1 MEHCYTFH
9 PSLVLRTPA
18 LPLAE
23 APTTAA
29 DWLADGAF
37 REALY
42 LASPPLLAEAERWQR
57 GELRDAKKEARLLAA
72 LGRYQ
77 GRMRS
82 RCTPFGLFAGC
93 SVVGWGPESRL
104 CLDPGATTRHTR
116 LDMHYL
122 CALAARLAAQEPL
135 RSRLRYVP
143 NSSLYDLGHEL
154 RYVEYSYGE
163 GRPPEGEHQLSAVEA
178 TEPLR
183 QVLAASAGGQSR
195 RGLALALLGVGEAEP
210 IRGGEQAD
218 TILSTEEAILANEK
232 YPLDNEEEIT
242 EALAFIDALIEA
254 QLLVSELEPTVT
266 GSEFLPYL
274 SQVLARLDDPAA
286 PHAGLA
292 AVRAVVA
299 EVSARLRALDA
310 QPAQP
315 NPAAAYAAIEAALGP
330 LAVPLEA
337 GKLFQTDLL
346 PGVRAGS
353 TLAASQ
359 QAALLAALRVL
370 GHLTPPTT
378 QARLAEF
385 KQQFAARYEERA
397 VPLLEALDSE
407 SGISY
412 SDYGRHA
419 YAPLVEDLALPGPAG
434 VAAAPVL
441 TAAQQ
446 LLASRLRAA
455 EQAGAYSIDLTLA
468 EVQHLPSVAD
478 DLPPSFSVLFRALAG
493 GQLLLES
500 AGGAS
505 AANLLGRFAHAAPA
519 IAEVVRS
526 VAATEQAQNPG
537 VVLAEICHLPAS
549 RLGNILLRPCFR
561 AFELPYLAQAACP
574 PAGRLALQDLT
585 LRLHRGHLELRCSR
599 TGHRVV
605 PRLSS
610 AHNYGQQAL
619 PVYQLLC
626 DLQTQGRQASL
637 GVSWEAVAPLA
648 RFRPRLMHQG
658 VVLLAASWQLAA
670 ADLAPLLAPGPAS
683 AAEAWAAFRQHW
695 QLPRYFTL
703 AEADHELLVDADAPA
718 SVRDWLALVRS
729 RPSVLLKEFLF
740 DPATCLVRDPAG
752 RPYTNQLV
760 ASLLR
765 TAPCYPAP
773 GAGAGAGTPAVAVTR
788 AFAPGSEWLYY
799 KLYCGP
805 KVADRLLAE
814 ALAPLTEA
822 LLAQG
827 WVDKWFFIRY
837 QDPNPHLRLR
847 LHLPTP
853 AALGPVMQAVAAA
866 LAPYAASGGLWKTQT
881 DTYQRELER
890 YGSQTIEL
898 AESLFYYDS
907 RRLLAR
913 LAWPHPDPA
922 HASWLGA
929 AQGID
934 ELLAAFGCDLP
945 RRLALLTRWRAAFAQ
960 EFAIDKPLRLQ
971 LDARYRQHRAA
982 LAAALAPAAGAEALP
997 LAGLLAEVAGQ
1008 VLARHAQHR
1017 LEVPLEVLLGS
1028 YAHMLVNR
1036 AVSARPRLHELL
1048 VYDFLA
1054 RYYES
1059 AVSRAGASACRP
1071 LLSLPAL

>member
-1 MEHCYTFH
+1 MEHHYTFH
-9 PSLVLRTPA
+9 PALVLRTPA

-23 APTTAA
+23 ATTTAA
-29 DWLADGAF
+29 DWLADAAF

-72 LGRYQ
+72 LSRYQ

-104 CLDPGATTRHTR
+104 CLDPATTARHTR

-178 TEPLR
+178 TDSLR
-183 QVLAASAGGQSR
+183 QALAASAGGQSR
-195 RGLALALLGVGEAEP
+195 RGLALALLG
-210 IRGGEQAD
+210 
-218 TILSTEEAILANEK
+218 TEEAPAG
-232 YPLDNEEEIT
+232 PAADA
-242 EALAFIDALIEA
+242 ALTAALEFVDALIEA

-266 GSEFLPYL
+266 GPEFLAHL
-274 SQVLARLDDPAA
+274 RQVLARLDDPAA

-292 AVRAVVA
+292 AVRGVVA
-299 EVSARLRALDA
+299 DVSARLQALDA
-310 QPAQP
+310 NPACP
-315 NPAAAYAAIEAALGP
+315 NPAAAYAAIEAALEP

-346 PGVRAGS
+346 PGVRADS
-353 TLAASQ
+353 TLATSQ

-370 GHLTPPTT
+370 GHLTPATT

-385 KQQFAARYEERA
+385 KQQFAARYEARA

-419 YAPLVEDLALPGPAG
+419 YTPLVEDLVLPGPPSP
-434 VAAAPVL
+434 AAAPSL

-446 LLASRLRAA
+446 LLAGRLRAA
-455 EQAGAYSIDLTLA
+455 EQAGDYAIDLTLA

-478 DLPPSFSVLFRALAG
+478 ALPPSFSVLFRALAE

-505 AANLLGRFAHAAPA
+505 AANLLGRFAHADPA
-519 IAEVVRS
+519 IAGVVRS
-526 VAATEQAQNPG
+526 LTAAEQTHNPG

-549 RLGNILLRPCFR
+549 RLGNILMRPCFR
-561 AFELPYLAQAACP
+561 DFELPYLAQAACP

-585 LRLHRGHLELRCSR
+585 LRLHRGQLELWCSR
-599 TGHRVV
+599 TGHQVV

-610 AHNYGQQAL
+610 AHNYTQQSL

-626 DLQTQGRQASL
+626 DLQTQGLQASL
-637 GVSWEAVAPLA
+637 GVSWEAVSPEAC
-648 RFRPRLMHQG
+648 FRPRLTHQG

-670 ADLAPLLAPGPAS
+670 ADLAPLLAAGPGEG
-683 AAEAWAAFRQHW
+683 AEAWAAFRRRW

-703 AEADHELLVDADAPA
+703 AEADHELLVDAEDPA
-718 SVRDWLALVRS
+718 RVRDWLALVRA

-740 DPATCLVRDPAG
+740 DPATCLVRDLAG
-752 RPYTNQLV
+752 RPYANQFV

-765 TAPCYPAP
+765 TTPCYPAAGGAGPHP
-773 GAGAGAGTPAVAVTR
+773 GAPPAAVAR
-788 AFAPGSEWLYY
+788 SFALGSEWLYY

-814 ALAPLTEA
+814 TLAPLTEA

-837 QDPNPHLRLR
+837 TDPDPHLRLR

-853 AALGPVMQAVAAA
+853 AALGPVVQAVAAA
-866 LAPYAASGGLWKTQT
+866 LAPYTACGGVWKTQA

-890 YGSQTIEL
+890 YGSHTIEL

-913 LAWPHPDPA
+913 LAAPPAGPHAPA
-922 HASWLGA
+922 PTGWLGA
-929 AQGID
+929 ARGID
-934 ELLAAFGCDLP
+934 ELLAAFGYDLP
-945 RRLALLTRWRAAFAQ
+945 RRLALLTQWRAAFAQ
-960 EFAIDKPLRLQ
+960 EFAADKSLRLQ
-971 LDARYRQHRAA
+971 LGARYRQHQAA
-982 LAAALAPAAGAEALP
+982 LHAALAPLSAAEPDTLP

-1008 VLARHAQHR
+1008 VLARHAQGQ
-1017 LEVPLEVLLGS
+1017 LEVALDALVGS
-1028 YAHMLVNR
+1028 YAHMCVNR

-1048 VYDFLA
+1048 VYDFLV
-1054 RYYES
+1054 RYYQS
-1059 AVSRAGASACRP
+1059 ATRR
-1071 LLSLPAL
+1071 

>member
-1 MEHCYTFH
+1 MEQLYTFH
-9 PSLVLRTPA
+9 PALVLRTPA

-23 APTTAA
+23 ATPGTAA
-29 DWLADGAF
+29 DWLADAGF

-72 LGRYQ
+72 LGRYRA
-77 GRMRS
+77 RMRS

-104 CLDPGATTRHTR
+104 CLDPAATTRHTR

-122 CALAARLAAQEPL
+122 CALATRLAAQEPL
-135 RSRLRYVP
+135 RSRLRYMP

-183 QVLAASAGGQSR
+183 QVLAASRGGQSR
-195 RGLALALLGVGEAEP
+195 RGLALALLGPPETPAGPEDEA
-210 IRGGEQAD
+210 
-218 TILSTEEAILANEK
+218 
-232 YPLDNEEEIT
+232 
-242 EALAFIDALIEA
+242 ALAAALDFVDALIEA

-266 GSEFLPYL
+266 GPEFLPHL
-274 SQVLARLDDPAA
+274 RQLLARLDDPAA

-292 AVRAVVA
+292 AVQAVVA
-299 EVSARLRALDA
+299 DVSTRLVALDA
-310 QPAQP
+310 TPARP
-315 NPAAAYAAIEAALGP
+315 NSTAAYAAIEAALEQ

-337 GKLFQTDLL
+337 GKLFQADWL

-353 TLAASQ
+353 TLAARQ
-359 QAALLAALRVL
+359 QASLLAALRVL
-370 GHLTPPTT
+370 GHLTPATT
-378 QARLAEF
+378 QTRLAEF
-385 KQQFAARYEERA
+385 KQQFAARYETRA

-419 YAPLVEDLALPGPAG
+419 YAPLVEDLALPSPVSAL
-434 VAAAPVL
+434 AAPTL

-455 EQAGAYSIDLTLA
+455 EQAGDYTIDLALA
-468 EVQHLPSVAD
+468 EVQHLPSVLDA
-478 DLPPSFSVLFRALAG
+478 LPPSFSVLFRALDG
-493 GQLLLES
+493 EHLLLES

-505 AANLLGRFAHAAPA
+505 AANLLGRFAHASPA
-519 IAEVVRS
+519 IAEIVHTL
-526 VAATEQAQNPG
+526 AATEQAHNPG
-537 VVLAEICHLPAS
+537 VALAEICHLPAS

-574 PAGRLALQDLT
+574 PAGRLALQDLS
-585 LRLHRGHLELRCSR
+585 LRLHRGQLELRCSR
-599 TGHRVV
+599 TGHRVI

-610 AHNYGQQAL
+610 AHNYTGQAL

-626 DLQTQGRQASL
+626 DLQTQDLQVSL
-637 GVSWEAVAPLA
+637 GVSWDAVAPSA
-648 RFRPRLMHQG
+648 RFRPRLTHQG

-670 ADLAPLLAPGPAS
+670 TDLAPLLAAS
-683 AAEAWAAFRQHW
+683 AGEASEAWAAFRRRW

-703 AEADHELLVDADAPA
+703 AEADHELLVDAENPA
-718 SVRDWLALVRS
+718 SVRDWLALVRA
-729 RPSVLLKEFLF
+729 RPGVLLKEFLF

-752 RPYTNQLV
+752 RPYTNQLI

-765 TAPCYPAP
+765 TTPCYSAAGSAAGPRP
-773 GAGAGAGTPAVAVTR
+773 GAPTAVPR
-788 AFAPGSEWLYY
+788 AFELGSEWLYY

-814 ALAPLTEA
+814 ALAPLTEG
-822 LLAQG
+822 LLDRG

-837 QDPNPHLRLR
+837 TDPDPHLRLR

-853 AALGPVMQAVAAA
+853 AALGAVVQAVAAA
-866 LAPYAASGGLWKTQT
+866 LAPYKGSGGLWKIQT

-890 YGSQTIEL
+890 YGSSTIEL

-913 LAWPHPDPA
+913 LADPA
-922 HASWLGA
+922 PTHVGWLGA
-929 AQGID
+929 ARGID

-945 RRLALLTRWRAAFAQ
+945 RRLALLTQWRTAFAR
-960 EFAIDKPLRLQ
+960 EFAVDKPLRLQ
-971 LDARYRQHRAA
+971 LDARYRQYRGA
-982 LAAALAPAAGAEALP
+982 LHAALAPPPPAEPDSLP
-997 LAGLLAEVAGQ
+997 LAGLLREVATQ
-1008 VLARHAQHR
+1008 VLALHTQRQ
-1017 LEVPLEVLLGS
+1017 LEVPLDALLGS
-1028 YAHMLVNR
+1028 YVHMLVNR
-1036 AVSARPRLHELL
+1036 AVSGRPRLHELL

-1054 RYYES
+1054 RYYQS
-1059 AVSRAGASACRP
+1059 ATRHSGG
-1071 LLSLPAL
+1071 

>member
-1 MEHCYTFH
+1 MEHLYTFH
-9 PSLVLRTPA
+9 PALVLRTPA
-18 LPLAE
+18 RPLAG

-29 DWLADGAF
+29 DWLADAAF

-104 CLDPGATTRHTR
+104 CLDPAATTRHTR

-135 RSRLRYVP
+135 RSRLRYRP

-183 QVLAASAGGQSR
+183 RALAASAGGQQR
-195 RGLALALLGVGEAEP
+195 RGLALALLGLEEDAASPV
-210 IRGGEQAD
+210 AD
-218 TILSTEEAILANEK
+218 ADLA
-232 YPLDNEEEIT
+232 
-242 EALAFIDALIEA
+242 EALEFVDALIEA

-266 GSEFLPYL
+266 GAEFLPHL
-274 SQVLARLDDPAA
+274 RQVLARLDDPAA

-292 AVRAVVA
+292 AVRSVVA
-299 EVSARLRALDA
+299 DVSARLAALDA
-310 QPAQP
+310 HPAGP
-315 NPAAAYAAIEAALGP
+315 NPTAAYTAIEAALAP

-337 GKLFQTDLL
+337 GKLFQADLL
-346 PGVRAGS
+346 PGVLAGS
-353 TLAASQ
+353 TLATSQ

-370 GHLTPPTT
+370 GHLTPATT

-385 KQQFAARYEERA
+385 KQQFAARYEARA

-419 YAPLVEDLALPGPAG
+419 YAPLVEDLMLPGAASPAP
-434 VAAAPVL
+434 APLL

-446 LLASRLRAA
+446 LLAGRLRAA
-455 EQAGAYSIDLTLA
+455 EQAGDYAIDLTLA

-478 DLPPSFSVLFRALAG
+478 ALPPSFSVLFRALAG

-505 AANLLGRFAHAAPA
+505 AANLLGRFAHASPA
-519 IAEVVRS
+519 IAGVVHS
-526 VAATEQAQNPG
+526 LAAAEQAHNPG

-561 AFELPYLAQAACP
+561 DFELPYLAHAACP

-585 LRLHRGHLELRCSR
+585 LRLHRGQLELWCRR

-605 PRLSS
+605 PRLSA
-610 AHNYGQQAL
+610 AHNYTQQAL

-626 DLQTQGRQASL
+626 DLQTQGLQASL
-637 GVSWEAVAPLA
+637 GVSWEALAPEA
-648 RFRPRLMHQG
+648 RFRPRLTHQG

-670 ADLAPLLAPGPAS
+670 ADLAPLLAAGPGG
-683 AAEAWAAFRQHW
+683 AAEAWATFRRRW

-703 AEADHELLVDADAPA
+703 AEADHELLIDAEDPA
-718 SVRDWLALVRS
+718 GVRDWLALVRA
-729 RPSVLLKEFLF
+729 RPGVLLKEFLF

-765 TAPCYPAP
+765 TAPCYPAAGGAAPRP
-773 GAGAGAGTPAVAVTR
+773 GAPPAAVPR
-788 AFAPGSEWLYY
+788 SFEPGSEWLYY

-814 ALAPLTEA
+814 ALAPLTEE
-822 LLAQG
+822 LLARG

-837 QDPNPHLRLR
+837 TDPDHHLRLR
-847 LHLPTP
+847 LHLPAP
-853 AALGPVMQAVAAA
+853 AAALGPVMQAVRAA
-866 LAPYAASGGLWKTQT
+866 LAPYTASGSLWKTQT

-890 YGSQTIEL
+890 YGSHTIEL

-913 LAWPHPDPA
+913 LAAPPPGPGPTG
-922 HASWLGA
+922 WLGA
-929 AQGID
+929 ARGID

-945 RRLALLTRWRAAFAQ
+945 RRLALLTQWRAAFAH
-960 EFAIDKPLRLQ
+960 EFAVDKPLRLQ

-982 LAAALAPAAGAEALP
+982 LHAALAPPPPARPEALP

-1008 VLARHAQHR
+1008 VLARHARGQ
-1017 LEVPLEVLLGS
+1017 LEVAPDALLGH

-1036 AVSARPRLHELL
+1036 AVSVRPRLHELL

-1054 RYYES
+1054 RYYQS
-1059 AVSRAGASACRP
+1059 AARR
-1071 LLSLPAL
+1071 